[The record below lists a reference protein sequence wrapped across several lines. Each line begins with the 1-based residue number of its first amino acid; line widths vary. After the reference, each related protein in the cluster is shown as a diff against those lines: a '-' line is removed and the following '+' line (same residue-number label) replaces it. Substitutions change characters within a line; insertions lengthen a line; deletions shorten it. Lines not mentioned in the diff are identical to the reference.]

1 MYRISFLHFSR
12 LRIYLLNGE
21 KMLGYF
27 RKKPVM
33 KRTEQKW
40 MAYCRYSCLQ
50 ERSIVVGPDGQCRK
64 CLHTLQQLGDVRALY
79 SEEFRSCP

>member
-1 MYRISFLHFSR
+1 
-12 LRIYLLNGE
+12 
-21 KMLGYF
+21 
-27 RKKPVM
+27 M